1 MPLNTSLTFSQNVTS
16 LSVTLEVV
24 ADSVVEEDEV
34 LLAELVVPEGESGVS
49 LRSSRVAITII
60 NDDSNSN
67 IHTCDCVMYV
77 YTWDRI
83 VVNKEVYN
91 YSYTRLAL
99 IRIPSRL

>member
-60 NDDSNSN
+60 NDDSNAN
-67 IHTCDCVMYV
+67 MRKCDCYV
-77 YTWDRI
+77 RI
-83 VVNKEVYN
+83 IMHGIELLLTER